1 MSKLPPV
8 GASLMTAE
16 TVTNPSLFSW
26 QRLKNIN
33 LQVYVMLA
41 AIAVIIVFFSLTT
54 DGAYISARNISNL
67 LRQTAI
73 TGILAVGMV
82 FVIISAEIDLSVGS
96 MMGLLGGV
104 AAIFDVWF
112 GWPLPLTIVVTL
124 LLGLLLGA
132 WNGWWVA
139 YRKVPSFIVTLA
151 GMLAFRGILIGITSG
166 TTVAPTTPQM
176 SLIGQSYLPN
186 GLGFGIGALALTL
199 FIGWQWRR
207 RKQRAVLGLPLTQ
220 VKSDVT
226 RQALT
231 AIIAMGA
238 ILLLNEY
245 RGVPTPV
252 LVLVALMLGGM
263 FMASRT
269 SFGRRIY
276 AIGGNIDAARLSG
289 VNVERSKLAVF
300 AINGLMVAIAGL
312 ILSSRLGAGS
322 PSAGNIAEL
331 DAIAAC
337 VIGGTSLAGGV
348 GSVAGAVM
356 GAFIMAS
363 LDNGMSMLDVPTF
376 WQYIVKGAIL
386 LLAVWMDSATKRR
399 A

>member
-1 MSKLPPV
+1 MSK
-8 GASLMTAE
+8 G
-16 TVTNPSLFSW
+16 NPSEIKLASPLGS
-26 QRLKNIN
+26 LKKLN
-33 LQVYVMLA
+33 LQVFAMIA
-41 AIAVIIVFFSLTT
+41 AIVIIMLFFTWMT
-54 DGAYISARNISNL
+54 DGSYLSARNISNL

-112 GWPLPLTIVVTL
+112 GWPLPLTIIVTL
-124 LLGLLLGA
+124 ALGLVLGA

-166 TTVAPTTPQM
+166 TTVSPTTAAM
-176 SLIGQSYLPN
+176 SQIGQSYLSD
-186 GLGFGIGALALTL
+186 GLGFGIGALGLMIFVA
-199 FIGWQWRR
+199 WQWRLRAR
-207 RKQRAVLGLPLTQ
+207 REALGLATKASSST
-220 VKSDVT
+220 VG

-231 AIIAMGA
+231 AVIVLGA
-238 ILLLNEY
+238 IWLLNDY

-252 LVLVALMLGGM
+252 LILVLLMLVGM
-263 FMASRT
+263 FMATRT
-269 SFGRRIY
+269 AFGRRIY
-276 AIGGNIDAARLSG
+276 AIGGNIEAARLSG
-289 VNVERSKLAVF
+289 INVARTKMAVF
-300 AINGLMVAIAGL
+300 AINGLMVAVAGL

-337 VIGGTSLAGGV
+337 VIGGTSLAGGI
-348 GSVAGAVM
+348 GTVAGAVM

-363 LDNGMSMLDVPTF
+363 LDNGMSMMDVPTF
-376 WQYIVKGAIL
+376 WQYIVKGSIL

>member
-1 MSKLPPV
+1 MSN
-8 GASLMTAE
+8 E
-16 TVTNPSLFSW
+16 TLSTTGNTGGKAAGPGQPKRV
-26 QRLKNIN
+26 N
-33 LQVYVMLA
+33 LQVFVMLA
-41 AIAVIIVFFSLTT
+41 AIVVIILFFSVAT

-96 MMGLLGGV
+96 MMGLLGGA

-124 LLGLLLGA
+124 VMGLLLGA

-151 GMLAFRGILIGITSG
+151 GMLAFRGILVGITNG
-166 TTVAPTTPQM
+166 TTVSPTSNAM
-176 SLIGQSYLPN
+176 SQIGQSYLPDS
-186 GLGFGIGALALTL
+186 LGFGIGIGVMVL
-199 FIGWQWRR
+199 FVIWQWR
-207 RKQRAVLGLPLTQ
+207 QRAHREALGLP
-220 VKSDVT
+220 VPGKGSDVG
-226 RQALT
+226 RQAIT
-231 AIIAMGA
+231 AVILLGA
-238 ILLLNEY
+238 IYLLNDY

-252 LVLVALMLGGM
+252 LILAALMMVGI
-263 FMASRT
+263 FMATRT
-269 SFGRRIY
+269 AFGRRIY

-289 VNVERSKLAVF
+289 INVERTKLAVF

-386 LLAVWMDSATKRR
+386 LLAVWMDSATKKR

>member
-1 MSKLPPV
+1 MSKP
-8 GASLMTAE
+8 
-16 TVTNPSLFSW
+16 TVTEPRAAQPGRLSG
-26 QRLKNIN
+26 RLKSLN
-33 LQVYVMLA
+33 LQVFVMLA
-41 AIAVIIVFFSLTT
+41 AIVVIMLFFTATT
-54 DGAYISARNISNL
+54 DGSYLSPRNISNL

-96 MMGLLGGV
+96 MMGLLGGA
-104 AAIFDVWF
+104 AAIFDVWL

-124 LLGLLLGA
+124 LLGLILGA

-151 GMLAFRGILIGITSG
+151 GMLAFRGILIGVTNG
-166 TTVAPTTPQM
+166 TTVSPTSPAM
-176 SLIGQSYLPN
+176 SQIGQSYLP
-186 GLGFGIGALALTL
+186 GGVGFGIGAIGLVL
-199 FIGWQWRR
+199 FIAWQWHRR
-207 RKQRAVLGLPLTQ
+207 ANRQRLGLSVAGRAGDSGRQAVTAILVLG
-220 VKSDVT
+220 
-226 RQALT
+226 
-231 AIIAMGA
+231 AIY
-238 ILLLNEY
+238 LLNDY

-252 LVLVALMLGGM
+252 LVLVALMLAGL

-269 SFGRRIY
+269 AFGRRIY

-289 VNVERSKLAVF
+289 INVERTKLAVF

-337 VIGGTSLAGGV
+337 VIGGTSLAGGI

-386 LLAVWMDSATKRR
+386 LLAVWMDTATKKR

>member
-1 MSKLPPV
+1 MLKATQSELNSTPAV
-8 GASLMTAE
+8 ADH
-16 TVTNPSLFSW
+16 
-26 QRLKNIN
+26 QRPAMRPFDI
-33 LQVYVMLA
+33 QMYVMIA
-41 AIAVIIVFFSLTT
+41 AIVVIMLFFYFTT
-54 DGAYISARNISNL
+54 DGAYLSARNISNL
-67 LRQTAI
+67 LRQTSI

-104 AAIFDVWF
+104 AAIFDVWL
-112 GWPLPLTIVVTL
+112 GWPLALTITVTL
-124 LLGLLLGA
+124 LLGLVLGA

-139 YRKVPSFIVTLA
+139 YRRVPSFIVTLA
-151 GMLAFRGILIGITSG
+151 GMLAFRGILIGVTNG
-166 TTVAPTTPQM
+166 TTVAPISGSM
-176 SLIGQSYLPN
+176 RMIGQSYLPD
-186 GLGFGIGALALTL
+186 LIGSL
-199 FIGWQWRR
+199 IGVIAITVFCWWQWQSR
-207 RKQRAVLGLPLTQ
+207 RKRQQLQLPVASKAATSRKQVLTAFIVLGG
-220 VKSDVT
+220 
-226 RQALT
+226 
-231 AIIAMGA
+231 IY
-238 ILLLNEY
+238 LLNDY

-252 LVLVALMLGGM
+252 LLLVALMLAGI

-289 VNVERSKLAVF
+289 ISVESTKMAVF
-300 AINGLMVAIAGL
+300 AINGLMVAVAGL

-348 GSVAGAVM
+348 GSVIGAVM
-356 GAFIMAS
+356 GAFIMSS

-376 WQYIVKGAIL
+376 WQYIIKGAIL
-386 LLAVWMDSATKRR
+386 LLAVWMDAATKKR

>member
-1 MSKLPPV
+1 MLKTESRQGALP
-8 GASLMTAE
+8 GAPSPGKFSL
-16 TVTNPSLFSW
+16 P
-26 QRLKNIN
+26 N
-33 LQVYVMLA
+33 LQVLVMLG
-41 AIAVIIVFFSLTT
+41 AILIIALFFTWTT
-54 DGAYISARNISNL
+54 DGAWLSPRNVSNL

-96 MMGLLGGV
+96 MMGLLGGA
-104 AAIFDVWF
+104 AAIFDVWL
-112 GWPLPLTIVVTL
+112 GWPLPLTIAVTL
-124 LLGLLLGA
+124 LMGLLLGT

-151 GMLAFRGILIGITSG
+151 GMLAFRGILVGITNG
-166 TTVAPTTPQM
+166 TTVAPTTPAM
-176 SLIGQSYLPN
+176 SQIGQSYLSD
-186 GLGFGIGALALTL
+186 GVGFGFGIAGLALFML
-199 FIGWQWRR
+199 WQWRLRLR
-207 RKQRAVLGLPLTQ
+207 RQQLGLTQ
-220 VKSDVT
+220 SAAGGTVA

-231 AIIAMGA
+231 AVLVLGA
-238 ILLLNEY
+238 IWLLNDY

-252 LVLVALMLGGM
+252 LLLALLLLGGM
-263 FMASRT
+263 FMATRT
-269 SFGRRIY
+269 AFGRRIY
-276 AIGGNIDAARLSG
+276 AIGGNLDAARLSG
-289 VNVERSKLAVF
+289 INVARTKLAVF
-300 AINGLMVAIAGL
+300 AINGVMVAIAGL

-363 LDNGMSMLDVPTF
+363 LDNGMSMMDVPTF

-386 LLAVWMDSATKRR
+386 LLAVWMDTATRR
-399 A
+399 RV